1 VSPVWL
7 QLRRRKDG
15 SFDIEGVHDIDTGWM
30 KDVRSG
36 ASQVQILPRLL
47 FDQWSGADYQA
58 VLTSEDAFKELT
70 AVVAS
75 FCRVKKIMAM
85 SCDSISVWVFSTK
98 DK

>member
-1 VSPVWL
+1 
-7 QLRRRKDG
+7 
-15 SFDIEGVHDIDTGWM
+15 M

-36 ASQVQILPRLL
+36 ASQVQICKPTIHFFHQQNVGVNVFTVPRLL